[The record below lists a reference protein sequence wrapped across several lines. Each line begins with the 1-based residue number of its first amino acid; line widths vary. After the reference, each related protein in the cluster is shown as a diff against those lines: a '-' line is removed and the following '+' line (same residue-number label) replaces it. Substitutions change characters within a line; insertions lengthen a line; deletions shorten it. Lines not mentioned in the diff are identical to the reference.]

1 MNFFH
6 ALRTQV
12 IQAITTLQEE
22 GLLPQDLDTSPVTV
36 EPPRDASHGDVATN
50 AALVLSKAAGK
61 NPREIAQL
69 IMEKLKTLPEVTAC
83 ELAGPGFLNLRLGS
97 GFWHARLKE
106 VLASGI
112 NYGASPMGQG
122 RLVNVEYVSTNP
134 TGPMHIGHAR
144 GAIFG
149 DALARLM
156 AKAGYQVLKEFY
168 VNDAGGQ
175 VQELA
180 RSAYARYLEALG
192 EPFTLGQYGGDYL
205 VPVGQALAK
214 EHGRAFVGQ
223 DESAW
228 LATFQAFAVGAML
241 DLIKQD
247 LALLGVHHEVFT
259 SEKALTDA
267 GRVEEALETLRSMGL
282 IYEGVLEPPK
292 GKVVEDYEPRPQT
305 LFKATDFGDDV
316 DRPLKKTD
324 GAWTYLAGDIAYHY
338 DKYKRG
344 ANEMINVWGADHGG
358 YVKRIA
364 AAVTAITKGQA
375 QLDVKLCQMV
385 KFIDGGEA
393 MKMSKRS
400 GNFVTLHEAI
410 ELVGKDVLRFI
421 MLTRKNDAPMDFDFA
436 KVTEHSKDNPVFYVQ
451 YACAR
456 AHSILRHGAE
466 AFPNLSTME
475 SDLAA
480 CDVSKLTDEADL
492 SLIKLLASWPRQVE
506 IAAAS
511 HEPHRIAYYL
521 YDVAAAFHGLW
532 NKGKEET
539 ELRFINPDSE
549 EETRVRLTLVA
560 GTLTVLRSGLDVLGV
575 EAVEELRS

>member
-6 ALRTQV
+6 ALRAQV
-12 IQAITTLQEE
+12 IEAITTLQGE
-22 GLLPQDLDTSPVTV
+22 GHLPQALETASVTV
-36 EPPRDASHGDVATN
+36 EPPREASHGDVATN

-61 NPREIAQL
+61 NPREIAQM
-69 IMEKLKTLPEVTAC
+69 IMDKLSHSPDIVSC
-83 ELAGPGFLNLRLGS
+83 EIAGPGFVNMRLKET
-97 GFWHARLKE
+97 FWRARLKE
-106 VLASGI
+106 LLEAGMS
-112 NYGASPMGQG
+112 YGDSPMGKG
-122 RLVNVEYVSTNP
+122 RLVNVEYVSVNP

-156 AKAGYQVLKEFY
+156 KKAGFDVVKEFY

-180 RSAYARYLEALG
+180 RSAHARYLEALG

-205 VPVGQALAK
+205 VPAGVALAQK
-214 EHGRAFVGQ
+214 YGRTYVGAPEAQ
-223 DESAW
+223 W
-228 LATFQAFAVGAML
+228 LSLFQAFAVEAML

-267 GRVEEALETLRSMGL
+267 GRVEESLEVLRTMGL

-316 DRPLKKTD
+316 DRPLKKSD

-344 ANEMINVWGADHGG
+344 ARELINVWGADHGG

-364 AAVTAITKGQA
+364 SAVTAITKGDA
-375 QLDVKLCQMV
+375 SVDVKLCQMV
-385 KFIDGGEA
+385 KFMDGGES

-410 ELVGKDVLRFI
+410 ERVGKDVLRFI
-421 MLTRKNDAPMDFDFA
+421 MLTRKNDAPMDFDFS

-451 YACAR
+451 YASAR
-456 AHSILRHGAE
+456 AHSILRHGRE
-466 AFPNLSTME
+466 AFPEVSIAPM
-475 SDLAA
+475 DLAA
-480 CDVSKLTDEADL
+480 ADLTLIEDEADL
-492 SLIKLLASWPRQVE
+492 ALVKLLASWPRQVE

-532 NKGKEET
+532 HKGKEEMV
-539 ELRFINPDSE
+539 LRFINPNSADQ
-549 EETRVRLTLVA
+549 TRVRLALVA
-560 GTLTVLRSGLDVLGV
+560 GTLTVIGAGLDVLGV
-575 EAVEELRS
+575 EAVEELRA